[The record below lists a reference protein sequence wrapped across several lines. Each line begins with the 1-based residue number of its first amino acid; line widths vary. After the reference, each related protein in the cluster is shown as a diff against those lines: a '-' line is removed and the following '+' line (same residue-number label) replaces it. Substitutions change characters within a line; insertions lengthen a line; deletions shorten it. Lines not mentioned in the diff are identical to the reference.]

1 MHESCCHVLCCS
13 IFIWLIYKLK
23 IFDTFL
29 EKDDMLY
36 SCYYIWSDKVLW
48 FNHSLTL
55 HSSVFQEEAKDFITL
70 DNLDQQIEEALDNPK
85 NYNFAID
92 KEGRVVKRTAF
103 QR

>member
-1 MHESCCHVLCCS
+1 
-13 IFIWLIYKLK
+13 
-23 IFDTFL
+23 
-29 EKDDMLY
+29 MLY

-48 FNHSLTL
+48 FNPSLTL

-103 QR
+103 SAKDFKNQNTYNVHNMYSVTVIV